1 MSIFTDVC
9 FERDLR
15 YQLQGRKR
23 NFKLIATAVPTIF
36 DFEDKLQH
44 GKVSGETRKRVS
56 SQKREDK
63 RRKSESIEEACC
75 SYSTMKPESRKQ
87 GRRSKSSESSCDT
100 TLDLLDVSPMLVST
114 GTQTIESS
122 FHQPKSGYFIHPNSC
137 SEDESDDD
145 DERTC
150 DEIYEPCDSEITD
163 EDETAIENKYV
174 LVEWNQL
181 KMLFIRC
188 LSCGRKVVL
197 KDVSRK
203 DSMFKVCVQC
213 NVHKC

>member
-1 MSIFTDVC
+1 MKRDPPYPKNEHFSVCGLHFADEC

-15 YQLQGRKR
+15 YQLQGGKR

-75 SYSTMKPESRKQ
+75 SYFAMKPESRKR

-100 TLDLLDVSPMLVST
+100 TLDLLDVSPTLVST
-114 GTQTIESS
+114 GTQTIKSS
-122 FHQPKSGYFIHPNSC
+122 FHQPKSGYFIHPDSC
-137 SEDESDDD
+137 
-145 DERTC
+145 R
-150 DEIYEPCDSEITD
+150 
-163 EDETAIENKYV
+163 
-174 LVEWNQL
+174 
-181 KMLFIRC
+181 R
-188 LSCGRKVVL
+188 
-197 KDVSRK
+197 
-203 DSMFKVCVQC
+203 
-213 NVHKC
+213 